1 MIARFVDFDRGDEG
15 PGARERVICKRSEE
29 PGVAMA
35 ATVGVLAFVLWGSL
49 AAAQGPCDGEAGTLA
64 DLVSDRSDLIYLTR
78 ALEETNL
85 KLALQGPGPYVV
97 FAPTDGAF
105 ERITETGLLDL
116 PLSDLIQYHVLPSD
130 GYRAYLD
137 VRPGDPTAALS
148 TLCRT
153 CGDLTASIAPGGLV
167 TINGGEATALDAT
180 EACNGLL
187 VTVNGLL
194 SPPLTAE
201 PSKPS
206 DGPDAECSP
215 SDPACCDLQPPGVY
229 SCAEQRAFNKCDEPW
244 MIVGNGN
251 GGFCQRTCGRCGGG
265 GYYEDEDEDFDDGGG
280 GGDDGGGD
288 ACRCTDDGVSGGA
301 DTGRLGCFEVSADVV
316 VTMAAMAGR
325 EIGETLS
332 QFYDKDESYKF
343 AKYFGGE
350 HSRTRKEKDLF
361 LLFCCLGR
369 R

>member
-1 MIARFVDFDRGDEG
+1 M
-15 PGARERVICKRSEE
+15 
-29 PGVAMA
+29 
-35 ATVGVLAFVLWGSL
+35 
-49 AAAQGPCDGEAGTLA
+49 
-64 DLVSDRSDLIYLTR
+64 
-78 ALEETNL
+78 
-85 KLALQGPGPYVV
+85 
-97 FAPTDGAF
+97 
-105 ERITETGLLDL
+105 
-116 PLSDLIQYHVLPSD
+116 
-130 GYRAYLD
+130 D

-194 SPPLTAE
+194 SPPLTPAE
-201 PSKPS
+201 PSDPS

-229 SCAEQRAFNKCDEPW
+229 SCAEQRAYGKCDEPW

-265 GYYEDEDEDFDDGGG
+265 GYYEDEDEDF
-280 GGDDGGGD
+280 DDGGGD

-343 AKYFGGE
+343 AKYFGGFWE
-350 HSRTRKEKDLF
+350 KTAAGWARENMDGSTRKVCYVKDPIG
-361 LLFCCLGR
+361 CSESRASSEYIGAGWRPC
-369 R
+369 